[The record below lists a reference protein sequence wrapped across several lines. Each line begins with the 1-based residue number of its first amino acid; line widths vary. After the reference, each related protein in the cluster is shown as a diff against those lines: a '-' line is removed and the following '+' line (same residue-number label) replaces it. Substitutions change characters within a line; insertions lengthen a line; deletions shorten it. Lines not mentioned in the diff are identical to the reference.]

1 MAKATG
7 RFGDAVAFVT
17 GAGHGIG
24 RATAL
29 RLGSEGAGVV
39 CFDLNGETAQQA
51 AAAVDASGGG
61 GLAAQGDVRDRAAV
75 EAAREAALARF
86 GKLSLLVNN
95 AGLVTMTGFDDLTED
110 EWGFVMDVNL
120 KGMFIVS
127 QVVAPAIAAAG
138 GGAVVNLA
146 TIEAEV
152 VVASGLHCQPHY
164 NASKGGV
171 RMFTK
176 ALAHELGPKNIR
188 VNAVAPGAID
198 TGFAGGESLETPEA
212 MAFIAPRT
220 IIKRPGQPEEVA
232 AAIAFLLSDDASL
245 ITGALLPVDGGWLV
259 Y

>member
-7 RFGDAVAFVT
+7 RFGDDVAFVT

-29 RLGSEGAGVV
+29 RLGSEGAAVV
-39 CFDLNGETAQQA
+39 CFDLKGETAESTA
-51 AAAVDASGGG
+51 SAVDAAGGR
-61 GLAAQGDVRDRAAV
+61 GLAAQGDVRDRAAI
-75 EAAREAALARF
+75 EAARDAALERF
-86 GKLSLLVNN
+86 GKVTLLVNN
-95 AGLVTMTGFDDLTED
+95 AGLVTMTGFDELTED
-110 EWGFVMDVNL
+110 EWDFVMDVNL

-127 QVVAPAIAAAG
+127 QVVAPSIAAAG

-146 TIEAEV
+146 TVEAEV
-152 VVASGLHCQPHY
+152 VVASGPHCQPHY

-171 RMFTK
+171 RMLTK
-176 ALAHELGPKNIR
+176 ALAHELGSKNIR

-198 TGFAGGESLETPEA
+198 TGFAGGESLESPEA

-232 AAIAFLLSDDASL
+232 AAIAFLLSEDASL
-245 ITGALLPVDGGWLV
+245 ITGAQLPVDGGWLV

>member
-7 RFGDAVAFVT
+7 RFGDDVAFVT

-24 RATAL
+24 KATAL
-29 RLGSEGAGVV
+29 RLGSEGAAVL
-39 CFDLNGETAQQA
+39 CLDLKGDTAEET
-51 AAAVDASGGG
+51 AAAVDAAGGR
-61 GLAAQGDVRDRAAV
+61 GLAAEGDVRRRATI
-75 EAAREAALARF
+75 EAARDMALGRF
-86 GKLSLLVNN
+86 GTITLLVNN
-95 AGLVTMTGFDDLTED
+95 AGLVTMTGFDELTED
-110 EWGFVMDVNL
+110 EWDFVMDVNL
-120 KGMFIVS
+120 KGMFIAS
-127 QVVAPAIAAAG
+127 QVVTPSIAAAG

-152 VVASGLHCQPHY
+152 VVASGPHCQPHY

-198 TGFAGGESLETPEA
+198 TGFAGGESLESPEA

-232 AAIAFLLSDDASL
+232 AAIAFLLSEDASL
-245 ITGALLPVDGGWLV
+245 ITGAQLPVDGGWLV

>member
-1 MAKATG
+1 MAKATA

-39 CFDLNGETAQQA
+39 CFDLKGETAQEA
-51 AAAVDASGGG
+51 AAAVDAAGGRG
-61 GLAAQGDVRDRAAV
+61 MAAQGDVRDRAAI
-75 EAAREAALARF
+75 EAARDAALARF
-86 GKLSLLVNN
+86 GKLTLLVNN
-95 AGLVTMTGFDDLTED
+95 AGLVTLTGFDDLTED
-110 EWGFVMDVNL
+110 EWDFVMDVNL

-152 VVASGLHCQPHY
+152 VVASGPHCQPHY

-176 ALAHELGPKNIR
+176 ALAHELGPRNIR

-212 MAFIAPRT
+212 MAFIAART

-245 ITGALLPVDGGWLV
+245 ITGAQLPVDGGWLV